1 MSDFKITVRSR
12 GPLRLEGGHHGMRP
26 AMAPRHCLALLLAAA
41 VFAPGCGGSTP
52 TSSGATRAEL
62 VLSVDPN
69 PVAGTQNLVTGSVS
83 AVYKTSIT
91 ETAGLG
97 GEMVF
102 VSSSVYE
109 PATGK
114 LVALS
119 YYDSSDLIV
128 YVGSKR
134 LEPGGTLVVPQTV
147 TYTLSDLSKPATLVI
162 AVQLKDDQSNLI
174 NTSLLVKI
182 E

>member
-1 MSDFKITVRSR
+1 
-12 GPLRLEGGHHGMRP
+12 
-26 AMAPRHCLALLLAAA
+26 MAPRHCLALLLAAA
-41 VFAPGCGGSTP
+41 VFAPGCGSSTP
-52 TSSGATRAEL
+52 TNPGVTRAGL
-62 VLSVDPN
+62 LLSVDPN

-83 AVYKTSIT
+83 AVYKTTIT

-97 GEMVF
+97 GEVVF

-109 PATGK
+109 PSTGQ
-114 LVALS
+114 LAALS

-134 LEPGGTLVVPQTV
+134 LEPLGTLVVPQTV
-147 TYTLSDLSKPATLVI
+147 TYTLLDLSKPANLVI
-162 AVQLKDDQSNLI
+162 AVQLKDDRSNVV
-174 NTSLLVKI
+174 NTSFLVKI